1 MFGVLFGFMKET
13 VCETLVFFM
22 CLMKSCLSSV
32 FATYLAMEFEI
43 GNCFYSVP
51 LLFLFFSDL
60 LMEFLLL
67 RVH

>member
-1 MFGVLFGFMKET
+1 MFDEIV
-13 VCETLVFFM
+13 LVF
-22 CLMKSCLSSV
+22 SV